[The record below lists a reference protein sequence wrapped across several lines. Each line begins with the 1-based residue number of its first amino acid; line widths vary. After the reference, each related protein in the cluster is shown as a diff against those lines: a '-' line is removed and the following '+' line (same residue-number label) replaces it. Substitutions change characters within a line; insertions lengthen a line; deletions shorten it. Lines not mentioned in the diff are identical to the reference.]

1 LRGEEGQAG
10 YKENRRNAGEQ
21 LVEKILACQ
30 HPRLAYFTPG
40 HLKVAAASPHVA
52 ATANFTTS
60 PELAHLKMA
69 ATQPLNRW

>member
-30 HPRLAYFTPG
+30 HPRLAWFSLG
-40 HLKVAAASPHVA
+40 HLKVAAASP
-52 ATANFTTS
+52 NFVTS

-69 ATQPLNRW
+69 ATQILNRW